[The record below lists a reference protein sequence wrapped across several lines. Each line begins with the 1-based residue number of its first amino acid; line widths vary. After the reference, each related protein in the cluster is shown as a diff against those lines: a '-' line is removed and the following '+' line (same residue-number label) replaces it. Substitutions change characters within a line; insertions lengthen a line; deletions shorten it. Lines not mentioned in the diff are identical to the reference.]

1 MSQDVLACPV
11 LVIPR
16 PAPEASQSASGVHN
30 QRRIEIKIN
39 HFNGHDS
46 RGGILPTVGLI
57 QEIEDPAALS
67 AGRGLEEGLLMG
79 KVCLIRQGRTLWLGS
94 QTNSA
99 W

>member
-1 MSQDVLACPV
+1 MPACPV

-16 PAPEASQSASGVHN
+16 PAPGASQSAAGVHS
-30 QRRIEIKIN
+30 QRRIKIKIN
-39 HFNGHDS
+39 QFNGHDS
-46 RGGILPTVGLI
+46 KCGILPVVGLI

-67 AGRGLEEGLLMG
+67 TGRGLEEGLLMG

-94 QTNSA
+94 HTNSA